1 MNMYRS
7 TLFKTFVLLAVAVIS
22 VLSASAQDVAPTPVS
37 AADKPVDFRTNA
49 LRQLG
54 LTRDQLQR
62 IRTMNQERKPLMDAA
77 QQKLRQ
83 ANRALD
89 EAIYSDTATESDFQA
104 RLKEFQLA
112 QGEVARIRFLNE
124 FGVRRILTPEQLTR
138 FRVMRQRFEE
148 SRAGDGPQRELPS
161 RIPAQQRPI
170 RQLLKQ
176 NLKK

>member
-1 MNMYRS
+1 MYRS
-7 TLFKTFVLLAVAVIS
+7 TLFRSFFLLALAFGS
-22 VLSASAQDVAPTPVS
+22 VTAIAAQETMPTPAPAVE
-37 AADKPVDFRTNA
+37 KPVDFRTNA

-62 IRTMNQERKPLMDAA
+62 IRVMNQERKPLMDAA
-77 QQKLRQ
+77 QVRLRQ

-112 QGEVARIRFLNE
+112 QGEVARIRYLNE

-138 FRVMRQRFEE
+138 FRIMSASVSRRRGPLSVRPMTFHRGFRF
-148 SRAGDGPQRELPS
+148 SSVLCDRY
-161 RIPAQQRPI
+161 
-170 RQLLKQ
+170 
-176 NLKK
+176 